1 MSGQSYIVTGHAREQ
16 LDELLAAGK
25 EVRLIETFG
34 GDIER
39 VVDVTSPDR
48 EDRPSYDELAAA
60 WEKRDALPPTGLL
73 EALRALAAGWD
84 QAATE
89 KVANRSDPSNA
100 HATATANTYHGC
112 AWELRELIKTHTAQN
127 GPTQ

>member
-1 MSGQSYIVTGHAREQ
+1 MNSQSYIVTGHAREQ

-25 EVRLIETFG
+25 DVRLIETFG
-34 GDIER
+34 GTIER
-39 VVDVTSPDR
+39 VVDVTSPGR

-60 WEKRDALPPTGLL
+60 WEKRDTQPPNGLL
-73 EALRALAAGWD
+73 KALRDLAAGWD

-100 HATATANTYHGC
+100 HVTAAANTYHGC

-127 GPTQ
+127 GPTE